1 MKIYIDESGGF
12 SWGKEPDFSL
22 FCGVTIADRDSD
34 ALFSRFAEWRRTIA
48 DDSKR
53 EIKGSELSDAQL
65 ETFADHLLHTRGR
78 DILLTVVGL
87 DTTRTKREHIEEL
100 RRQAW
105 VMTERCAEIAAEH
118 DNAWLAEF
126 YRQEAG
132 WLNKRSIENLLWMVG
147 LVHTIFHSLQHTVI
161 HYSDPEDDADYQLM
175 NILIDRSFIHREQHI
190 NFWREWLRNSLT
202 KSSMPPTLIPNT
214 WRPRNHPFTQAYSV
228 RPGLLDLRP
237 LLHNSTGF
245 FRSHEH
251 TGLQIADI
259 CAHTICRY
267 NRFDG
272 AEAAYAKLSSRIV
285 CENGAEL
292 YQVVVDERSLHT
304 DDPRNHVGIL
314 DPAEYID
321 RAERL
326 RAEANDPDA

>member
-34 ALFSRFAEWRRTIA
+34 ALFSRFAEWRRIIA
-48 DDSKR
+48 GDSKR
-53 EIKGSELSDAQL
+53 EIKGSELTDAQL
-65 ETFADHLLHTRGR
+65 EIFADHVLSTRGR

-87 DTTRTKREHIEEL
+87 DTTKTKREHIEEL

-105 VMTERCAEIAAEH
+105 VMTERSEEIAAEH
-118 DNAWLAEF
+118 NNAWLTEF
-126 YRQEAG
+126 YRQQAG
-132 WLNKRSIENLLWMVG
+132 WMKKRSAENLFWMVG
-147 LVHTIFHSLQHTVI
+147 LVHTIFHSLQQTLV
-161 HYSDPEDDADYQLM
+161 HYSDPEHDADYQSM
-175 NILIDRSFIHREQHI
+175 NILIDRSFIHREQHL
-190 NFWREWLRNSLT
+190 NFWREWLRNSIGG
-202 KSSMPPTLIPNT
+202 SSMPPTIIPIT
-214 WRPRNHPFTQAYSV
+214 WRPRKHPFTEAHTI

-237 LLHNSTGF
+237 LLHDNTGF
-245 FRSHEH
+245 FRSHEY

-267 NRFDG
+267 NRWDG
-272 AEAAYAKLSSRIV
+272 AEAAYAKLRTRIV
-285 CENGAEL
+285 CQDGAEM
-292 YQVVVDERSLHT
+292 YGVAVDERSLHT

-314 DPAEYID
+314 DPSEYIE

-326 RAEANDPDA
+326 RAEASDPDA

>member
-12 SWGKEPDFSL
+12 SWGKEQDFSL

-34 ALFSRFAEWRRTIA
+34 ELFSRFAEWRRTIA
-48 DDSKR
+48 GDSKR

-132 WLNKRSIENLLWMVG
+132 WLKNRSIENLLWMVG
-147 LVHTIFHSLQHTVI
+147 LVHTIFHSIQHTVI

-190 NFWREWLRNSLT
+190 NFWREWLRTNLT
-202 KSSMPPTLIPNT
+202 KSSMPPTLI
-214 WRPRNHPFTQAYSV
+214 FTRATVQIRQLVQLDASVQARCFERCS
-228 RPGLLDLRP
+228 PSDSPHASPSLL
-237 LLHNSTGF
+237 TQ
-245 FRSHEH
+245 
-251 TGLQIADI
+251 TA
-259 CAHTICRY
+259 
-267 NRFDG
+267 
-272 AEAAYAKLSSRIV
+272 AE
-285 CENGAEL
+285 
-292 YQVVVDERSLHT
+292 
-304 DDPRNHVGIL
+304 
-314 DPAEYID
+314 D
-321 RAERL
+321 RAVAAQFPLDQASGRNL
-326 RAEANDPDA
+326 ANAE